1 LIWIGG
7 AVFVLGTLAVMWP
20 HPNRAT
26 GPRNG

>member
-26 GPRNG
+26 GPRSG